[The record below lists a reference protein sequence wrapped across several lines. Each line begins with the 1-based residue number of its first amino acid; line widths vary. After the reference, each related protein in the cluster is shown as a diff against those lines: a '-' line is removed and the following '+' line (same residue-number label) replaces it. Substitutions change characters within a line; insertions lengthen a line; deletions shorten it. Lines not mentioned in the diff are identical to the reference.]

1 MEPDK
6 AEVSVSSCPSKEYL
20 ERRGQ
25 KARDL
30 TQLTRLPRWLGIII
44 FTNATAVS
52 NGFTEIMS
60 GGKAL
65 KPCDHLAQVLGVQ
78 EILSQ
83 PNILFTRSSTGQSR
97 GEGAKRTS
105 RGEKFR
111 VRMLSL
117 S

>member
-6 AEVSVSSCPSKEYL
+6 AEVSVSSCPSKEDL

-52 NGFTEIMS
+52 NEFTDIMCE
-60 GGKAL
+60 GKGSETL
-65 KPCDHLAQVLGVQ
+65 
-78 EILSQ
+78 
-83 PNILFTRSSTGQSR
+83 
-97 GEGAKRTS
+97 
-105 RGEKFR
+105 
-111 VRMLSL
+111 
-117 S
+117 